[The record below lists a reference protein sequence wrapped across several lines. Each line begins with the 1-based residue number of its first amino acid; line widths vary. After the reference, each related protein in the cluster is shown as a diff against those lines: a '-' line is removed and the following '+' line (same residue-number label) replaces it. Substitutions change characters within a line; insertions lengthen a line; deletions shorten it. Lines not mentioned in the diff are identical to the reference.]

1 METRTQCII
10 YVRTSTKKQRLDHQE
25 NLCVKYANE
34 NNFDIKAIHRDFG
47 LSGSTMDKRDG
58 LKNALESIQSGDI
71 FIVRDYARLARN
83 TIDSDYII
91 NTINNKGGKLVVLD
105 NKPNINTIIS
115 YPDLKPQYVGDCVIL
130 INQNDEQTMNKH
142 KAKCITYSN
151 KNGYK
156 IKRII
161 IETDSN
167 NHSILER
174 KGLQKVFKYINK
186 ENDILIIPNL
196 LSLTDDEKQLSEL
209 SQNKQYKKFT
219 IAFVTEDLRT
229 SLSGY
234 LVLKFMLVHRSEI
247 MRASMI
253 GNDTDHVLNI
263 YNLCELLNM
272 NISRPDEKSISNDEI
287 NDMLKDHPVGN
298 HMSKKQK
305 KIDGYIY
312 LIENNSYTYISGVST
327 NISNIVNSYND
338 KSKRVFIFEVES
350 DINSIYNE
358 FQKWLINNSI
368 IDTLNKPLPHSRRDK
383 IVEYLLQHT
392 SLKYSNKTISE
403 L

>member
-115 YPDLKPQYVGDCVIL
+115 YPDSKPQYVGDCVIL

-298 HMSKKQK
+298 PIFKKQK

-350 DINSIYNE
+350 DLNSIYNE

-368 IDTLNKPLPHSRRDK
+368 IDTSNKPLPHSRRDK

-392 SLKYSNKTISE
+392 SLKYSNKP
-403 L
+403 LAAL